1 MFPVSRAVERL
12 APGQSVY
19 ISFKA
24 CVLFCNT
31 VRKYLAADWL
41 GTFKKISLYIVQVF
55 SWLFFFFFLNDID
68 QLKIFKW
75 FSEENAN
82 SLKWNLSVESH
93 FL

>member
-55 SWLFFFFFLNDID
+55 SWLIFFFYF
-68 QLKIFKW
+68 
-75 FSEENAN
+75 E
-82 SLKWNLSVESH
+82 
-93 FL
+93 